1 MHMPVLNMLNTRYF
15 ITKMNESD
23 SVVVVANREAMG
35 NAWWVGDIKV
45 ADNPKEEIESLM
57 EVDLRKTAI
66 VGKDYSDMVPKFA
79 KQYAQVGT
87 QMKEAFAA
95 YRKEVADGTFPA
107 PEHTFKMDETI
118 LDKLY

>member
-1 MHMPVLNMLNTRYF
+1 MLVYQD
-15 ITKMNESD
+15 MLG
-23 SVVVVANREAMG
+23 M
-35 NAWWVGDIKV
+35 
-45 ADNPKEEIESLM
+45 
-57 EVDLRKTAI
+57 
-66 VGKDYSDMVPKFA
+66 YSDMVPKFA